1 VAKIIGNLTPKDDY
15 THPVGPEKN
24 FNESVY
30 FNFFDPN
37 QRRGGFL
44 RIGNRANEGYAEM
57 TIIIWNPDGSAYFT
71 YAKPKISNND
81 RWQAGGLDVEI
92 VEPTDKIRTRYD
104 GQALFLKE
112 PRDMENPSNAFKN
125 NPSQAIEIDLL
136 HTAVGPL
143 YGHVGEPG
151 DGNEFARSHTEQH
164 MRVSG
169 KLKLAG
175 DALEFSGWGLRDH
188 SWGPRFWQST
198 PSYRWITCNFGND
211 LGLIITTNGDGK
223 GRGLFQKGQSLEKI
237 EAASIKTEFDSDSGF
252 HKSLEAEMQLENG
265 QIRRLSGK
273 VISYIPLRNRRSGA
287 NTRIGEGMT
296 EYRLDDELVGYGLSE
311 YLDQTEPN

>member
-92 VEPTDKIRTRYD
+92 VEPTDKILTRYD

-112 PRDMENPSNAFKN
+112 PRDMESPSNAFKN
-125 NPSQAIEIDLL
+125 NPSQAIEIDL
-136 HTAVGPL
+136 
-143 YGHVGEPG
+143 
-151 DGNEFARSHTEQH
+151 
-164 MRVSG
+164 
-169 KLKLAG
+169 
-175 DALEFSGWGLRDH
+175 
-188 SWGPRFWQST
+188 
-198 PSYRWITCNFGND
+198 
-211 LGLIITTNGDGK
+211 
-223 GRGLFQKGQSLEKI
+223 
-237 EAASIKTEFDSDSGF
+237 
-252 HKSLEAEMQLENG
+252 
-265 QIRRLSGK
+265 
-273 VISYIPLRNRRSGA
+273 
-287 NTRIGEGMT
+287 
-296 EYRLDDELVGYGLSE
+296 
-311 YLDQTEPN
+311 